1 MTEAISDDG
10 AVYARRD
17 VRHNVVALAADFGL
31 FLVGLSFVSQSTIL
45 PAFAAHLGASNV
57 VIGAIPALM
66 TLGWNLPSLFAAGYT
81 ESLARKLPFV
91 LRYTVWERVPLL
103 VLAAVAFFVA
113 RPAPAVALALLLSM
127 LLLMTSAGGLLM
139 PAWMDIVWRTVP
151 TTLRGRFFAMSN
163 LLGGAG
169 GLLGS
174 VLTAWVLARMP
185 ATDGYAVCFLVSAL
199 FMGLS
204 YVALSLVR
212 EPPAAHDRV
221 AAPPLGVYLR
231 RVGRVLKSDH
241 NLAWFLLARG
251 LNFIGTMATGFFT
264 VHALRSFAAPD
275 WAVGVFTTA
284 LLAGQMLGNLVLG
297 VLADR
302 VGHLIP
308 LNIGVAALLLANL
321 VALVAPT
328 VNSYKRLVPGY
339 EAPVYIGWAQQNRSA
354 LIRLPRY
361 TEGRNKSMRAELR
374 FPDPSSNPYL
384 AFAGMLAAA
393 LDGIDNNLTPPK
405 PLNNVNLYHL
415 DAKERKKLGVGELPG
430 SLAEALSE
438 LAKDKVLVDA
448 LGPVAYEAFSRA
460 KSEEWDEYRIHVT
473 DYEIERYL
481 ETA

>member
-139 PAWMDIVWRTVP
+139 PAWMDIVGRTVP

-328 VNSYKRLVPGY
+328 VEIFLVVFLLQGVQI
-339 EAPVYIGWAQQNRSA
+339 AAISVSA
-354 LIRLPRY
+354 LNVLLEFAPGPAARPTYVGLGTTLLTPV
-361 TEGRNKSMRAELR
+361 
-374 FPDPSSNPYL
+374 
-384 AFAGMLAAA
+384 AFGAPLAAGLMA
-393 LDGIDNNLTPPK
+393 
-405 PLNNVNLYHL
+405 
-415 DAKERKKLGVGELPG
+415 
-430 SLAEALSE
+430 
-438 LAKDKVLVDA
+438 DA
-448 LGPVAYEAFSRA
+448 LGFRVVFATAAVAAIIALVLLLGRVQEPRRRPSHL
-460 KSEEWDEYRIHVT
+460 S
-473 DYEIERYL
+473 
-481 ETA
+481 

>member
-57 VIGAIPALM
+57 AIGAIPALM

-113 RPAPAVALALLLSM
+113 RPAPAVALILLLSM

-139 PAWMDIVWRTVP
+139 PAWMDIVGRTVP
-151 TTLRGRFFAMSN
+151 TTLRGRFFAISN

-174 VLTAWVLARMP
+174 VLTAWILARMP
-185 ATDGYAVCFLVSAL
+185 VSEGYAVCFLVSAL

-212 EPPAAHDRV
+212 EPPAAYDGV
-221 AAPPLGVYLR
+221 APPPLGVYLR

-251 LNFIGTMATGFFT
+251 LNFVGTMATGFFT
-264 VHALRSFAAPD
+264 VHALRSFEAPD

-284 LLAGQMLGNLVLG
+284 LLAGQMAGNVVLG

-302 VGHLIP
+302 VGHLVP
-308 LNIGVAALLLANL
+308 LNIGLGALLLANL

-328 VNSYKRLVPGY
+328 LEIFLLVFLLQGVQI
-339 EAPVYIGWAQQNRSA
+339 AAISVSA
-354 LIRLPRY
+354 LNVLLEFAPGPAARPTYVGLGTTLLTPV
-361 TEGRNKSMRAELR
+361 
-374 FPDPSSNPYL
+374 
-384 AFAGMLAAA
+384 AFGAPLAAGLMA
-393 LDGIDNNLTPPK
+393 
-405 PLNNVNLYHL
+405 
-415 DAKERKKLGVGELPG
+415 
-430 SLAEALSE
+430 
-438 LAKDKVLVDA
+438 DA
-448 LGPVAYEAFSRA
+448 LGFRVVFATAAVAALMALVLLLGRVQEPRRRPSQI
-460 KSEEWDEYRIHVT
+460 S
-473 DYEIERYL
+473 
-481 ETA
+481 